1 MKVHPTRLS
10 GTLLLEPKVYG
21 DSRGFFLESWND
33 RVFRELGIQET
44 FVQDNHSFSYRGTLR
59 GLHYQLPRP
68 QGKLVW
74 VIEGE
79 VYDVL
84 VDMRNFS
91 PTFGQWE
98 SFYINAENKF
108 RVWVPPGFAHGFY
121 VTSERAQF
129 CYKCTEWYAPE
140 YEKVLAWNAPEL
152 AIEWPL
158 PSEEKPLISQKDS
171 QGLSFSEASPYSQLT
186 EPPSVAHLA
195 KEFRAR
201 KILASLP
208 KRHGR

>member
-1 MKVHPTRLS
+1 MKVHPTRLFE
-10 GTLLLEPKVYG
+10 TLLLEPRVYE
-21 DSRGFFLESWND
+21 DSRGFFLETWNN
-33 RVFRELGIQET
+33 RIFRELGIRET

-84 VDMRNFS
+84 VDMRKFS
-91 PTFGQWE
+91 PTFAQWE
-98 SFYINAENKF
+98 SFYINTENRF

-129 CYKCTEWYAPE
+129 CYKCTECYAPE
-140 YEKVLAWNAPEL
+140 CEKVLAWNAPEL
-152 AIEWPL
+152 AIQWPFS
-158 PSEEKPLISQKDS
+158 PEEQPMISQKDS
-171 QGLSFSEASPYSQLT
+171 QALSFSEAPTYSQL
-186 EPPSVAHLA
+186 PVADCELPVA
-195 KEFRAR
+195 KER
-201 KILASLP
+201 KELIL
-208 KRHGR
+208 